1 MPFLSFSFPL
11 HFLFFIFTFS
21 FISVSSSSP
30 HSFHDDRHSLLA
42 FKNKIS
48 SDPHASMSNWSLA
61 LPFCNWPGV
70 TCSRRHMDRV
80 VSLDLSYMELQGTI
94 SPYLGN
100 LSFLH
105 YLDLSNNALHG
116 YIPRRLGRLFCLRKL
131 WLHHNQ
137 LEGNLPSD
145 LGNCTNLVS
154 LALSYNNL
162 TGSIPHELGSLIHLQ
177 QLYLAVNILTGSI
190 PEELGLLINLQWLDL
205 GENSLHGHIPSDL
218 GNCTNLAHLAVTG
231 NKLTGSVSEEFGSL
245 IHLKELYLGANSFTG
260 YIPKFLSNIST
271 LVDLAIF
278 QNKFTGSIPT
288 SLSNLVNLS
297 RLYLWGNQLSGK
309 IPNSIGNC
317 SKLKELILSE
327 NMLSGSIP
335 ITLGKLSL
343 LEELYLH
350 SNKLNSGSA
359 RTMPFLIAL
368 TNCSHLKELDMRDN
382 KLAGVLPLAIGKLST
397 NLSYLTLANNLIEGN
412 IPPHIGNLTSLTYL
426 NLSGNSLNGR
436 IPSLRNLKI
445 LERLVLG
452 NNKLQGDIPDDFEN
466 LQRLG
471 LLDISGNIL
480 SGKIPNSLAPLKQ
493 LRFLLLHHNQL
504 SGTIPSNL
512 GNCTN
517 LELLDLSH
525 NKLIGNIPHEIAK
538 LYNLNF
544 YLNLSWNLLEGSLPT
559 EIGKM
564 SMAQAIDISAN
575 HLSGVIPSTLGSC
588 VEVISLNLSRNS
600 FQGSIPDSLENLQ
613 SLMSLDLSSNL
624 LSGTIPITLNKLKM
638 LQYLNLSFNKLA
650 GEIPTGGIFANESIS
665 ISLNGNA
672 NLCGPKIF
680 QLYPCPTPKGQGH
693 STIVKRVLLTVGG
706 ATAFILCCFFL
717 RFLWRGNIHIHNI
730 HVSRSIFQKLEHP
743 RISYQELHIA
753 TNGFDKAN
761 LLGTGSFGS
770 VYKGILN
777 DGTPVAV
784 KVFQLQNDQSEKSF
798 KAECSVFQKVQHRN
812 LAKIITSCSNL
823 HFRALVFKLV
833 SNGSL
838 EKHLYPKRDDNNGED
853 VCQLE
858 LKTLLDIAID
868 VAHAMEYLHHDCF
881 VQVVHCDIK
890 PSNVLLD
897 ENMLGHVT
905 DFEYGLSGTVSTQ
918 GDVYSYGIMLLEMLT
933 RKQPTNHMFVGDLN
947 LHNWVNFAYPNNVN
961 EVIESSIFSEVCGDE
976 INENK
981 VYKCLLDLLHVGLLC
996 SKHSPEERP
1005 TMRVVVRM
1013 LESIKEDLEANA
1025 VASRRL
1031 RRSISKLL
1039 MDANAIRND
1048 ASTSNDQSSCTF

>member
-30 HSFHDDRHSLLA
+30 HSFHDDRQSLLA

-48 SDPHASMSNWSLA
+48 SDPHASMANWSLA

-80 VSLDLSYMELQGTI
+80 VSLDLSDMELQGTI

-105 YLDLSNNALHG
+105 YLDLSNNSLHG
-116 YIPRRLGRLFCLRKL
+116 HIPTQLERLFRLRDLKL
-131 WLHHNQ
+131 YRNQ
-137 LEGNLPSD
+137 LSGNIPSD
-145 LGNCTNLVS
+145 LGNCTNLAH
-154 LALSYNNL
+154 LGLSYNNL
-162 TGSIPHELGSLIHLQ
+162 TGSIPHELGSLTHLQ
-177 QLYLAVNILTGSI
+177 QLYLGDNIL
-190 PEELGLLINLQWLDL
+190 
-205 GENSLHGHIPSDL
+205 
-218 GNCTNLAHLAVTG
+218 
-231 NKLTGSVSEEFGSL
+231 
-245 IHLKELYLGANSFTG
+245 TG
-260 YIPKFLSNIST
+260 YIPKFLSNISF
-271 LVDLAIF
+271 LVYLDIAE
-278 QNKFTGSIPT
+278 NKFFGSIPQEFGQLT
-288 SLSNLVNLS
+288 SLQTLHLHENELS
-297 RLYLWGNQLSGK
+297 A
-309 IPNSIGNC
+309 
-317 SKLKELILSE
+317 
-327 NMLSGSIP
+327 
-335 ITLGKLSL
+335 TLGKLSL
-343 LEELYLH
+343 LERLALQ
-350 SNKLNSGSA
+350 SNQLDSGSA
-359 RTMPFLIAL
+359 TTMPFLIAL

-471 LLDISGNIL
+471 LLDLSGNIL

-638 LQYLNLSFNKLA
+638 LQYLNLSFNKLV

-706 ATAFILCCFFL
+706 ATAFILCCLFL
-717 RFLWRGNIHIHNI
+717 RFLWRGNMHIQNI
-730 HVSRSIFQKLEHP
+730 HVSRSIFQKVEHP

-905 DFEYGLSGTVSTQ
+905 DFGIARLIGESSTNSHASSLALRGSIGYIAPEYGLSGTVSTQ

-933 RKQPTNHMFVGDLN
+933 RKQPTSHMFVGDLN

-961 EVIESSIFSEVCGDE
+961 EVIESSLFSEVCGDE

-1039 MDANAIRND
+1039 IDTNAIRND
-1048 ASTSNDQSSCTF
+1048 ASTSSDQSSCTF

>member
-1 MPFLSFSFPL
+1 
-11 HFLFFIFTFS
+11 
-21 FISVSSSSP
+21 
-30 HSFHDDRHSLLA
+30 
-42 FKNKIS
+42 
-48 SDPHASMSNWSLA
+48 
-61 LPFCNWPGV
+61 
-70 TCSRRHMDRV
+70 
-80 VSLDLSYMELQGTI
+80 
-94 SPYLGN
+94 
-100 LSFLH
+100 
-105 YLDLSNNALHG
+105 
-116 YIPRRLGRLFCLRKL
+116 
-131 WLHHNQ
+131 
-137 LEGNLPSD
+137 
-145 LGNCTNLVS
+145 
-154 LALSYNNL
+154 
-162 TGSIPHELGSLIHLQ
+162 
-177 QLYLAVNILTGSI
+177 
-190 PEELGLLINLQWLDL
+190 
-205 GENSLHGHIPSDL
+205 
-218 GNCTNLAHLAVTG
+218 
-231 NKLTGSVSEEFGSL
+231 
-245 IHLKELYLGANSFTG
+245 
-260 YIPKFLSNIST
+260 
-271 LVDLAIF
+271 
-278 QNKFTGSIPT
+278 
-288 SLSNLVNLS
+288 
-297 RLYLWGNQLSGK
+297 
-309 IPNSIGNC
+309 
-317 SKLKELILSE
+317 
-327 NMLSGSIP
+327 MLSGSVP
-335 ITLGKLSL
+335 TTLGKLSL
-343 LEELYLH
+343 LETLELQ
-350 SNKLNSGSA
+350 SNQLDSGSA
-359 RTMPFLIAL
+359 TTMPFLIAL
-368 TNCSHLKELDMRDN
+368 TNCSHLKELNLRDN
-382 KLAGVLPLAIGKLST
+382 KLVGVLPLAIGKLST
-397 NLSYLTLANNLIEGN
+397 NLSLLKLANNLIEGN

-426 NLSGNSLNGR
+426 NLSGNSLNGS
-436 IPSLRNLKI
+436 IPSLRNLRN

-452 NNKLQGDIPDDFEN
+452 NNKLQGDILDDFEN
-466 LQRLG
+466 LQHLG
-471 LLDISGNIL
+471 LLDISGNLL
-480 SGKIPNSLAPLKQ
+480 SGNIPNSLAPLKQ
-493 LRFLLLHHNQL
+493 LRFLHLHHNQL
-504 SGTIPSNL
+504 SGSIPSNL

-525 NKLIGNIPHEIAK
+525 NKLIGNIPHEIGK

-544 YLNLSWNLLEGSLPT
+544 YLNLSWNLLEGSLPM
-559 EIGKM
+559 EIGKI

-613 SLMSLDLSSNL
+613 SLMSLDLSFNL

-665 ISLNGNA
+665 MSLNGNA

-693 STIVKRVLLTVGG
+693 STIVKRVLLIVGG
-706 ATAFILCCFFL
+706 ATAFILCCFLL
-717 RFLWRGNIHIHNI
+717 RFLWRGNMHIQNI

-812 LAKIITSCSNL
+812 LVKIITSCSNF
-823 HFRALVFKLV
+823 HFKALVFKFV

-853 VCQLE
+853 VCELE
-858 LKTLLDIAID
+858 LKTLLDISID

-905 DFEYGLSGTVSTQ
+905 DFGIARLIGESSTNSHASSLALRGSIGYIAPEYGLSGTVSTQ

-933 RKQPTNHMFVGDLN
+933 RKQPTSHMFVGDLN

-961 EVIESSIFSEVCGDE
+961 EVIESSLFSEVCGDE

-1031 RRSISKLL
+1031 RRSVSKLL
-1039 MDANAIRND
+1039 IDTNAIRND
-1048 ASTSNDQSSCTF
+1048 ASTSSDQSSCTF

>member
-1 MPFLSFSFPL
+1 MG
-11 HFLFFIFTFS
+11 
-21 FISVSSSSP
+21 
-30 HSFHDDRHSLLA
+30 A
-42 FKNKIS
+42 NK
-48 SDPHASMSNWSLA
+48 
-61 LPFCNWPGV
+61 F
-70 TCSRRHMDRV
+70 
-80 VSLDLSYMELQGTI
+80 
-94 SPYLGN
+94 
-100 LSFLH
+100 
-105 YLDLSNNALHG
+105 
-116 YIPRRLGRLFCLRKL
+116 
-131 WLHHNQ
+131 
-137 LEGNLPSD
+137 
-145 LGNCTNLVS
+145 
-154 LALSYNNL
+154 
-162 TGSIPHELGSLIHLQ
+162 TGSIPQEFGRLTSLQLLHLYDNELS
-177 QLYLAVNILTGSI
+177 GSI
-190 PEELGLLINLQWLDL
+190 P
-205 GENSLHGHIPSDL
+205 PS
-218 GNCTNLAHLAVTG
+218 
-231 NKLTGSVSEEFGSL
+231 
-245 IHLKELYLGANSFTG
+245 
-260 YIPKFLSNIST
+260 LSNIST
-271 LVDLAIF
+271 LVNLEIS
-278 QNKFTGSIPT
+278 QNKLTGSIST
-288 SLSNLVNLS
+288 SLSNLVNLIW
-297 RLYLWGNQLSGK
+297 LYLWGNQLSGK

-317 SKLKELILSE
+317 SKLKELFLSN
-327 NMLSGSIP
+327 NMLSGSVP

-343 LEELYLH
+343 LEKLKLQ
-350 SNKLNSGSA
+350 SNQLDSGSA
-359 RTMPFLIAL
+359 TAMPFLIAL
-368 TNCSHLKELDMRDN
+368 TNCSHLKELILEGN
-382 KLAGVLPLAIGKLST
+382 KIAGVLPLAIGKLST

-426 NLSGNSLNGR
+426 DLSGNSLNGS

-445 LERLVLG
+445 LERLILG

-504 SGTIPSNL
+504 SGSIPSNL

-525 NKLIGNIPHEIAK
+525 NRLIGNIPREIVK

-544 YLNLSWNLLEGSLPT
+544 YLNLSWNLLEGSLPM
-559 EIGKM
+559 EIGKI

-600 FQGSIPDSLENLQ
+600 FQGSIPDSLENLK

-638 LQYLNLSFNKLA
+638 IQYLNLSFNKLG

-665 ISLNGNA
+665 ISLNGNP

-680 QLYPCPTPKGQGH
+680 QLYPCPIPRGH
-693 STIVKRVLLTVGG
+693 STIVKRVLLTVSG
-706 ATAFILCCFFL
+706 ATAFILCCLFL
-717 RFLWRGNIHIHNI
+717 RFLWRGNIN
-730 HVSRSIFQKLEHP
+730 VSRSIFQKLEHP

-812 LAKIITSCSNL
+812 LVKIITSCSNL
-823 HFRALVFKLV
+823 HFKALVFKFV
-833 SNGSL
+833 CNGSL

-853 VCQLE
+853 VCELE
-858 LKTLLDIAID
+858 LKALLDIAID

-905 DFEYGLSGTVSTQ
+905 DFGIARLIGESSTNSHASSLALRGSIGYIAPEYGLSGTISTQ

-933 RKQPTNHMFVGDLN
+933 RKRPTSHMFVGDLN

-961 EVIESSIFSEVCGDE
+961 EVIESSLFSEVCGDE

-1039 MDANAIRND
+1039 IDTNAIRND
-1048 ASTSNDQSSCTF
+1048 ASTSSDQSSYTF